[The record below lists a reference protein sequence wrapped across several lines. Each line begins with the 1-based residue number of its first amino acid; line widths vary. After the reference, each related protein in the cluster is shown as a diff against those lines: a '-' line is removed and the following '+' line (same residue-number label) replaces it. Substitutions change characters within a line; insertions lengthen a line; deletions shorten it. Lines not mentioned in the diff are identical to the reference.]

1 MIKSILFFTLI
12 IGFAVSCLAAD
23 IDLNWD
29 VSDGAVGYKVYQ
41 SVDTGQTWDEVGDVV
56 ACTTPLVV
64 PDSGLVLFRVSAYNN
79 QGEVIRC
86 DAGAWYNG
94 DWTPPAQPTGTGI
107 Q

>member
-1 MIKSILFFTLI
+1 MMRVMLVLAVLLFAIPCF
-12 IGFAVSCLAAD
+12 AAD
-23 IDLNWD
+23 VTVNWD
-29 VSDGAVGYKVYQ
+29 MSDGAVGYKVYQ
-41 SVDTGQTWDEVGDVV
+41 SVDTGQTWNEVGDVV
-56 ACTTPLVV
+56 ANTAPLVV

-79 QGEVIRC
+79 QGEAIRC

>member
-1 MIKSILFFTLI
+1 MMNVMLTLVVLLFAIPCF
-12 IGFAVSCLAAD
+12 AAD
-23 IDLNWD
+23 VTVNWD
-29 VSDGAVGYKVYQ
+29 MSDGAAGYKVYQ
-41 SVDTGQTWDEVGDVV
+41 SVDTGQTWNEIADVLV
-56 ACTTPLVV
+56 ATANVVV

-79 QGEVIRC
+79 QGEVSRC